1 MAIKRSGWNPKKEVT
16 EYEKKRMNN
25 PRKIENAENYLRDWS
40 TWNDDN
46 AMRLNDTENGEGLNR
61 RKKNTREVIEDAFR
75 KVKKK

>member
-25 PRKIENAENYLRDWS
+25 PRKIENAENYLRSWP

>member
-25 PRKIENAENYLRDWS
+25 PRKIENAENYLRDWP

-46 AMRLNDTENGEGLNR
+46 AMRLNDTENGEGISR